1 MDYTPPSSSVHEILL
16 ARILEWVAMPSS
28 RGSSQE
34 LNPRF
39 LSCRQILHPLS
50 HLGSP
55 YSAIKRSKFEPVEL
69 RWKNLE
75 SLIQNKVSQKDKNIL
90 YEHTHMESRKVV
102 PMNLFAGQDQKE
114 TSRLD
119 LWTQWVRRGW
129 EELREEH

>member
-1 MDYTPPSSSVHEILL
+1 MDCIPPSFSVHEILL
-16 ARILEWVAMPSS
+16 ARILELVAMPSS

-39 LSCRQILHPLS
+39 LSCRQILYPLS

-55 YSAIKRSKFEPVEL
+55 YSAIKRRKLEPVEL

-75 SLIQNKVSQKDKNIL
+75 SLIQNKVSQKEKNIL

-102 PMNLFAGQDQKE
+102 PMNVFAGQEQKHRQRDQ
-114 TSRLD
+114 TCGHS
-119 LWTQWVRRGW
+119 G
-129 EELREEH
+129 

>member
-1 MDYTPPSSSVHEILL
+1 
-16 ARILEWVAMPSS
+16 MPSS
-28 RGSSQE
+28 RGSSQTRDPNCIA
-34 LNPRF
+34 LVSPV
-39 LSCRQILHPLS
+39 LQILYPLS

-75 SLIQNKVSQKDKNIL
+75 SLIQNKVSQKEKNIL

-114 TSRLD
+114 T
-119 LWTQWVRRGW
+119 
-129 EELREEH
+129 